1 MAGISSS
8 IKLTDQATGPLLS
21 MANAANATANAF
33 TRVLSACDS
42 IMNTGGISELE
53 KKTTQ
58 VGQQTD
64 ENTRKQEEYNQKL
77 RDGGPAANGLL
88 QKLERVAATYLT
100 IQGIAKA
107 TALSDDL
114 TQTTARL
121 DMMNNSFNKIN
132 GTANETPDL
141 VRNVYAAAQ
150 DARGAFGDM
159 ASVVARFGNNA
170 KDAFADTDEIVAF
183 ANLVQKQMTIAGA
196 STQEAANAELQL
208 SQALGSGVLRG
219 DELNSIFEQ
228 APNLIQ
234 NIADYL
240 DVPIGQIREMASEGE
255 LSADVVKAAVF
266 AAADDI
272 NQKFESMPKTFG
284 QVATQMQNTA
294 LMMFSPVLQRMNDLT
309 NSEQFT
315 KASNGIIQSLAVAS
329 SVALEFINLM
339 IAGGGFIVDHWDIIG
354 PVIGGVTA
362 ALVAYLAVYA
372 LYKTSQLIGNGLTKA
387 AALAT
392 AAHAAALE
400 MESGATFAATAAQYG
415 FNAALLACPATWV
428 VLAIIALITVLYA
441 GVGAFNYFTNSSVS
455 ATGIIMGSFATF
467 GAFVYNIIAFL
478 YNIFAGIA
486 NFWVN
491 VWKNP
496 IKTVEI
502 YFLDLCNNV
511 ISYVTTMA
519 SAIESVINRIPGVEK
534 DLTSGLEGFQKKI
547 EGMSASVKSEME
559 WKEVVQKADF
569 LDYNTAFKTGYS
581 AGKAV
586 DAKVSG
592 LINPLNIDSAYT
604 TTGAGTVADNIASAA
619 DNTGKIADSVDIT
632 NENLK
637 YLKDLAE
644 TEVINRFTTAEIKV
658 EQTNHNNINS
668 GLDIDGVVTQ
678 LNDGLNEAIEL
689 AAEGVHD

>member
-58 VGQQTD
+58 VGQKTD

-100 IQGIAKA
+100 IQGIVKA

-294 LMMFSPVLQRMNDLT
+294 LMMFSPVLQRMNDLA

-329 SVALEFINLM
+329 SVALEFVNLM
-339 IAGGGFIVDHWDIIG
+339 IAGSGWIVDHWDIIG
-354 PVIGGVTA
+354 PVIAGVTA
-362 ALVAYLAVYA
+362 ALVAYLAV
-372 LYKTSQLIGNGLTKA
+372 
-387 AALAT
+387 
-392 AAHAAALE
+392 
-400 MESGATFAATAAQYG
+400 
-415 FNAALLACPATWV
+415 
-428 VLAIIALITVLYA
+428 
-441 GVGAFNYFTNSSVS
+441 
-455 ATGIIMGSFATF
+455 
-467 GAFVYNIIAFL
+467 
-478 YNIFAGIA
+478 
-486 NFWVN
+486 
-491 VWKNP
+491 
-496 IKTVEI
+496 
-502 YFLDLCNNV
+502 
-511 ISYVTTMA
+511 
-519 SAIESVINRIPGVEK
+519 
-534 DLTSGLEGFQKKI
+534 
-547 EGMSASVKSEME
+547 
-559 WKEVVQKADF
+559 
-569 LDYNTAFKTGYS
+569 
-581 AGKAV
+581 
-586 DAKVSG
+586 
-592 LINPLNIDSAYT
+592 SAY
-604 TTGAGTVADNIASAA
+604 VILIQMHLISFCWHLFDFQIF
-619 DNTGKIADSVDIT
+619 KISICCRYHIYPT
-632 NENLK
+632 LSSTM
-637 YLKDLAE
+637 Y
-644 TEVINRFTTAEIKV
+644 F
-658 EQTNHNNINS
+658 
-668 GLDIDGVVTQ
+668 
-678 LNDGLNEAIEL
+678 
-689 AAEGVHD
+689 

>member
-8 IKLTDQATGPLLS
+8 IRLADQATGPLIN
-21 MANAANATANAF
+21 MTNAANAAAEAF
-33 TRVLSACDS
+33 ARVQTICDS
-42 IMNTGGISELE
+42 IMSTSGLTEMGEGLNR
-53 KKTTQ
+53 
-58 VGQQTD
+58 VGQETE
-64 ENTRKQEEYNQKL
+64 ENTRQQEEHNRKL
-77 RDGGPAANGLL
+77 KEGASSADGLL
-88 QKLERVAATYLT
+88 RKIGQLAATYLT
-100 IQGIAKA
+100 LQGIVKA
-107 TALSDDL
+107 TAIADDF

-121 DMMNNSFNKIN
+121 DMMNNSFNQVN
-132 GTANETPDL
+132 GTANKTEDL
-141 VRNVYAAAQ
+141 VQNVYAAAQ
-150 DARGAFGDM
+150 DARGLFGDM

-170 KDAFADTDEIVAF
+170 KDAFDSTDEVVAF

-240 DVPIGQIREMASEGE
+240 DVPIGQIRQMASEGE
-255 LSADVVKAAVF
+255 LSASVVKAAIF
-266 AAADDI
+266 AASDEI
-272 NQKFESMPKTFG
+272 NEKFESMPKTFG
-284 QVATQMQNTA
+284 QVSTEMQNKA
-294 LMMFSPVLQRMNDLT
+294 LMMFSPVLQRMNDMA

-315 KASNGIIQSLAVAS
+315 KTTNGLMQGLAVAS

-415 FNAALLACPATWV
+415 FNAALLACPITWI
-428 VLAIIALITVLYA
+428 VLAIIALIAVIYA
-441 GVGAFNYFTNSSVS
+441 VVGAYNYFTNSSIS
-455 ATGIIMGSFATF
+455 ATGIIIGTF
-467 GAFVYNIIAFL
+467 YSLWAAIYNIMVL
-478 YNIFAGIA
+478 LCNIFADVA
-486 NFWVN
+486 NFFAN

-496 IKTVEI
+496 VKSVEI
-502 YFLDLCNNV
+502 LFLDMCNNV
-511 ISYVTTMA
+511 ISFVTGMA
-519 SAIESVINRIPGVEK
+519 RAIETVINKIPGVEV
-534 DLTSGLEGFQKKI
+534 DITSGLEGFQKKI
-547 EGMSASVKSEME
+547 EGMSTTVKSEME
-559 WKEVVQKADF
+559 WKEAVGK
-569 LDYNTAFKTGYS
+569 LDYKDYESSFKKGYS
-581 AGKAV
+581 VGV
-586 DAKVSG
+586 GLDEKVSG
-592 LINPLNIDSAYT
+592 MFKGFDIDSAYT

>member
-53 KKTTQ
+53 KKTAQ

-294 LMMFSPVLQRMNDLT
+294 LMMFSPVLQRMNDLA

-329 SVALEFINLM
+329 SVALEFVNLM
-339 IAGGGFIVDHWDIIG
+339 IAGSGWIVDHWDIIG
-354 PVIGGVTA
+354 PVI
-362 ALVAYLAVYA
+362 YAV
-372 LYKTSQLIGNGLTKA
+372 
-387 AALAT
+387 
-392 AAHAAALE
+392 
-400 MESGATFAATAAQYG
+400 
-415 FNAALLACPATWV
+415 
-428 VLAIIALITVLYA
+428 
-441 GVGAFNYFTNSSVS
+441 VGAYNYFTNSSIS
-455 ATGIIMGSFATF
+455 ATGIIIGTF
-467 GAFVYNIIAFL
+467 YSLWAAVYNIMVL
-478 YNIFAGIA
+478 LCNIFADVA
-486 NFWVN
+486 NFFAN

-496 IKTVEI
+496 VKSVEI
-502 YFLDLCNNV
+502 LFLDMCNNV
-511 ISYVTTMA
+511 ISFVTGMA
-519 SAIESVINRIPGVEK
+519 RAIETVINKIPGVEV
-534 DLTSGLEGFQKKI
+534 DITSGLEGFQKKI
-547 EGMSASVKSEME
+547 EGMSTTVKSEME
-559 WKEVVQKADF
+559 WKEAVGK
-569 LDYNTAFKTGYS
+569 LDYKDYESSFKKGYS
-581 AGKAV
+581 VGV
-586 DAKVSG
+586 GLDEKVSG
-592 LINPLNIDSAYT
+592 MFKDFDIDSAYT

>member
-150 DARGAFGDM
+150 DARGSFGDM

-219 DELNSIFEQ
+219 DELNSIFDQ

-294 LMMFSPVLQRMNDLT
+294 LMMFSPVLQRMNDLA

-329 SVALEFINLM
+329 SVALEFVNLM
-339 IAGGGFIVDHWDIIG
+339 IAGSGWIVDHWDIIG
-354 PVIGGVTA
+354 PVIAGVTA
-362 ALVAYLAVYA
+362 ALVAYLAVLA
-372 LYKTSQLIGNGLTKA
+372 LYRGYQLICNGLTKA

-392 AAHAAALE
+392 TAHTAALA
-400 MESGATFAATAAQYG
+400 MQSGATFTAAAAQYG
-415 FNAALLACPATWV
+415 FNAALLACPITWI
-428 VLAIIALITVLYA
+428 VLAIIALIAVIYA
-441 GVGAFNYFTNSSVS
+441 VVGAYNYFTNSSIS
-455 ATGIIMGSFATF
+455 ATGIIIGTF
-467 GAFVYNIIAFL
+467 YSLWAAVYNIMVL
-478 YNIFAGIA
+478 LCNIFADVA
-486 NFWVN
+486 NFFAN

-496 IKTVEI
+496 VKSVEI
-502 YFLDLCNNV
+502 LFLDMCNNV
-511 ISYVTTMA
+511 ISFVTGMA
-519 SAIESVINRIPGVEK
+519 RAIETVINKIPGVEV
-534 DLTSGLEGFQKKI
+534 DITSGLEGFQKKI
-547 EGMSASVKSEME
+547 EGMSTTVKSEME
-559 WKEVVQKADF
+559 WKEAVGK
-569 LDYNTAFKTGYS
+569 LDYKDYESSFKKGYS
-581 AGKAV
+581 VGV
-586 DAKVSG
+586 GLDEKVSG
-592 LINPLNIDSAYT
+592 MFKGFDIDSAYT

>member
-33 TRVLSACDS
+33 THIMSACDS
-42 IMNTGGISELE
+42 IMNTSGISDLE

-77 RDGGPAANGLL
+77 REGGPAANGLL

-121 DMMNNSFNKIN
+121 DMMNNSFNKVN

-150 DARGAFGDM
+150 DARGTFGDM

-170 KDAFADTDEIVAF
+170 KDAFADTDEVVAF

-240 DVPIGQIREMASEGE
+240 DVPIGQIRQMASEGE

-272 NQKFESMPKTFG
+272 NQKFDSMPKTFG
-284 QVATQMQNTA
+284 QVATEMQNTA
-294 LMMFSPVLQRMNDLT
+294 LMMFSPVLQRMNDLA

-315 KASNGIIQSLAVAS
+315 KASDGIIQSLAVAS
-329 SVALEFINLM
+329 SVALEFVNLM
-339 IAGGGFIVDHWDIIG
+339 IAGSGWIVDHWDIIG
-354 PVIGGVTA
+354 PVIAGVTA
-362 ALVAYLAVYA
+362 ALVAYNGA
-372 LYKTSQLIGNGLTKA
+372 LLIHNAYEAISNGLKTIA
-387 AALAT
+387 AVRAVAHGTAT
-392 AAHAAALE
+392 AAEAAATT
-400 MESGATFAATAAQYG
+400 GATAAQIA
-415 FNAALLACPATWV
+415 FNAALYACPATWIV
-428 VLAIIALITVLYA
+428 MGIVALIAVLYA
-441 GVGAFNYFTNSSVS
+441 AVGAYNHFTNSSVS
-455 ATGIIMGSFATF
+455 ATGIVI
-467 GAFVYNIIAFL
+467 GAFLTMASVVYNIIAFF
-478 YNIFAGIA
+478 YNIFAAIA
-486 NFWVN
+486 NFFAN
-491 VWKNP
+491 VWKDP
-496 IKTVEI
+496 IKSVEI

-511 ISYVTTMA
+511 ISYVTTMVR
-519 SAIESVINRIPGVEK
+519 AIETVINKIPGVEV
-534 DLTSGLEGFQKKI
+534 DITSGLEGFQKKI
-547 EGMSASVKSEME
+547 EGMSTTVKSEMDWQE
-559 WKEVVQKADF
+559 AVQKIDF
-569 LDYNTAFKTGYS
+569 VNYKDAYKTGYS
-581 AGKAV
+581 AGTAI
-586 DAKVSG
+586 DEKVSG
-592 LINPLNIDSAYT
+592 MFKGIDIDSAYT

>member
-33 TRVLSACDS
+33 THIMSACDS
-42 IMNTGGISELE
+42 IMNTSGISDLE

-77 RDGGPAANGLL
+77 REGGPAANGLL

-121 DMMNNSFNKIN
+121 DMMNNSFNKVN

-150 DARGAFGDM
+150 DARGTFGDM

-170 KDAFADTDEIVAF
+170 KDAFADTDEVVAF

-240 DVPIGQIREMASEGE
+240 DVPIGQIRQMASEGE

-272 NQKFESMPKTFG
+272 NQKFDSMPKTFG
-284 QVATQMQNTA
+284 QVATEMQNTA
-294 LMMFSPVLQRMNDLT
+294 LMMFSPVLQRMNDLA

-315 KASNGIIQSLAVAS
+315 KASDGIIQSLAVAS
-329 SVALEFINLM
+329 SVALEFVNLM
-339 IAGGGFIVDHWDIIG
+339 IAGSGWIVDHWDIIG
-354 PVIGGVTA
+354 PVIAGVTA
-362 ALVAYLAVYA
+362 ALVAYNGA
-372 LYKTSQLIGNGLTKA
+372 LLIHNAYEAISNGLKTIA
-387 AALAT
+387 AVRAVAHGTAT
-392 AAHAAALE
+392 AAEAAATT
-400 MESGATFAATAAQYG
+400 GATAAQIA
-415 FNAALLACPATWV
+415 FNAALYACPATWIV
-428 VLAIIALITVLYA
+428 MGIVALIAVLYA
-441 GVGAFNYFTNSSVS
+441 AVGAYNHFTNSSVS
-455 ATGIIMGSFATF
+455 ATGIVI
-467 GAFVYNIIAFL
+467 GAFLTMASVVYNIIAFF
-478 YNIFAGIA
+478 YNIFAAIA
-486 NFWVN
+486 NFFAN
-491 VWKNP
+491 VWKDP
-496 IKTVEI
+496 IKSVEI

-519 SAIESVINRIPGVEK
+519 RAIETVINKIPGVEV
-534 DLTSGLEGFQKKI
+534 DITSGLEGFQKKI
-547 EGMSASVKSEME
+547 EGMSTTVKSEMDWQE
-559 WKEVVQKADF
+559 AVQKIDF
-569 LDYNTAFKTGYS
+569 VNYKDAYKTGYS
-581 AGKAV
+581 AGTAI
-586 DAKVSG
+586 DEKVSG
-592 LINPLNIDSAYT
+592 MFKGIDIDSAYT